1 MKRIL
6 VTSFYKYCLNLNCR
20 LTISGNRFGKHRS
33 IHMGRKQVSARTG
46 FLIET
51 FNSTRFQRNNN
62 NDSNPY
68 SGAR

>member
-6 VTSFYKYCLNLNCR
+6 VTSFYKYSLNLNCR

-33 IHMGRKQVSARTG
+33 IHIGNKQVSARTG

-51 FNSTRFQRNNN
+51 FNSTRFQGEN
-62 NDSNPY
+62 NDNNPY